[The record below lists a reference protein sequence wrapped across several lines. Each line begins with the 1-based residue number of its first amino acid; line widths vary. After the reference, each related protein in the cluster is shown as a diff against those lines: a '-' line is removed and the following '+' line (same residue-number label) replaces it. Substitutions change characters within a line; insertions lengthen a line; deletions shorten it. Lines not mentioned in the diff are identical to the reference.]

1 MYICVFHCER
11 GYKKNHTI
19 PSNAQTLTK
28 PKIYWQLQDWWRL
41 VACLRKPYSMQDDL
55 LSCLFY
61 GIEHKISSVFPC
73 ATPFPS
79 QTTHRA
85 RLFLNTIVSFVALS
99 FVRGANDCN
108 VVHLLRRLNRKSI
121 LRLNIY
127 SFHINVQRTLPI
139 QMNEISHQDQYNF
152 NLIDSP

>member
-121 LRLNIY
+121 LRRNIY
-127 SFHINVQRTLPI
+127 SFHINVHSQ
-139 QMNEISHQDQYNF
+139 F
-152 NLIDSP
+152 K